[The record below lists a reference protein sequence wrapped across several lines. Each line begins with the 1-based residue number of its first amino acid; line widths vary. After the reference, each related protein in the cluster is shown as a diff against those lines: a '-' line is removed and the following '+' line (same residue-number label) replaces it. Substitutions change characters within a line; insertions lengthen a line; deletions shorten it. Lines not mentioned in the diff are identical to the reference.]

1 MVPSAFAYH
10 ATINRSLLTPATTK
24 CDQSSTLSSTLG
36 QCKDLEARVGDVDEP
51 MIPTRVV
58 RRGKRDG
65 RYPDYRGGYGEE
77 IYWLEVG

>member
-1 MVPSAFAYH
+1 
-10 ATINRSLLTPATTK
+10 
-24 CDQSSTLSSTLG
+24 LSIILG

-65 RYPDYRGGYGEE
+65 RYPNYRGGYGEE